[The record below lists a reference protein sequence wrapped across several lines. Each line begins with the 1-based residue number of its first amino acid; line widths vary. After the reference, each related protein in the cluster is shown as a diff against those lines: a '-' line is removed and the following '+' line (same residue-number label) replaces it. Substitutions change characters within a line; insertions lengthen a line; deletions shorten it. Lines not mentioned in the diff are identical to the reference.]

1 MSKQCKII
9 EDMLP
14 LYHDGVCSEESRQ
27 MVEAH
32 LSECEECRK
41 LLAQID
47 DDIIFPAKDEDVE
60 VLKGISKAVR
70 RGKNKALLAGIL
82 ISLAVILV
90 SFAGISAWW
99 YFYEYNYYLAFA
111 DGQTL
116 SSEANIKNEINPT
129 QTYTWCDDTYQYTV
143 SVPDFLDTGGFA
155 GMSRLDNN
163 EARTVELAIT
173 RWENEKYIFHVFV
186 NDAETVRYFIV
197 DSDLNLYGNYTE
209 EEMANRKMEL
219 DECKDEVQKIINDA
233 IEMWDFIA

>member
-1 MSKQCKII
+1 MK
-9 EDMLP
+9 
-14 LYHDGVCSEESRQ
+14 
-27 MVEAH
+27 
-32 LSECEECRK
+32 
-41 LLAQID
+41 
-47 DDIIFPAKDEDVE
+47 F
-60 VLKGISKAVR
+60 
-70 RGKNKALLAGIL
+70 
-82 ISLAVILV
+82 LV

-129 QTYTWCDDTYQYTV
+129 QIYTWCDDTYQYTV

-219 DECKDEVQKIINDA
+219 DECKDEVQILLTNPLRPSAFCRRAHFASPKVFLKKFSFSVGIFTA
-233 IEMWDFIA
+233 SPWRVAERG

>member
-1 MSKQCKII
+1 M
-9 EDMLP
+9 
-14 LYHDGVCSEESRQ
+14 G
-27 MVEAH
+27 
-32 LSECEECRK
+32 
-41 LLAQID
+41 
-47 DDIIFPAKDEDVE
+47 
-60 VLKGISKAVR
+60 
-70 RGKNKALLAGIL
+70 L
-82 ISLAVILV
+82 ISLAVILA

-116 SSEANIKNEINPT
+116 SSEATIKNEINPT

-197 DSDLNLYGNYTE
+197 DGDLNLYGNYTE

>member
-116 SSEANIKNEINPT
+116 SSEANIKF
-129 QTYTWCDDTYQYTV
+129 
-143 SVPDFLDTGGFA
+143 S
-155 GMSRLDNN
+155 
-163 EARTVELAIT
+163 
-173 RWENEKYIFHVFV
+173 
-186 NDAETVRYFIV
+186 
-197 DSDLNLYGNYTE
+197 
-209 EEMANRKMEL
+209 
-219 DECKDEVQKIINDA
+219 KISPHYLIYSL
-233 IEMWDFIA
+233 

>member
-1 MSKQCKII
+1 MRKQCKII
-9 EDMLP
+9 EDLLP

-32 LSECEECRK
+32 LSKCEECRK

-90 SFAGISAWW
+90 SFAGISACW

-129 QTYTWCDDTYQYTV
+129 QTYVDVRLERKQSVLQTYHKALQPKTTV
-143 SVPDFLDTGGFA
+143 TGKEA
-155 GMSRLDNN
+155 GQ
-163 EARTVELAIT
+163 
-173 RWENEKYIFHVFV
+173 
-186 NDAETVRYFIV
+186 ET
-197 DSDLNLYGNYTE
+197 SKKAKKKSSE
-209 EEMANRKMEL
+209 MEL
-219 DECKDEVQKIINDA
+219 
-233 IEMWDFIA
+233 

>member
-9 EDMLP
+9 EDLLP

-60 VLKGISKAVR
+60 ELKGISKAVR

>member
-9 EDMLP
+9 EDLLP

-32 LSECEECRK
+32 LSECEECRN

-47 DDIIFPAKDEDVE
+47 DDIIFPEKDEDVE
-60 VLKGISKAVR
+60 VLKGISKAIR
-70 RGKNKALLAGIL
+70 KGKKKALLAGIL
-82 ISLAVILV
+82 IALAVV
-90 SFAGISAWW
+90 FMSFAGVSAWW
-99 YFYEYNYYLAFA
+99 YFHEYNYYLAFA

-143 SVPDFLDTGGFA
+143 SVPDFLDMGGFV
-155 GMSRLDNN
+155 GMSRLDND

-173 RWENEKYIFHVFV
+173 RWEKEKYVFHVFV
-186 NDAETVRYFIV
+186 NDAETVRYFVV
-197 DSDLNLYGNYTE
+197 DSELNLYGNYTE
-209 EEMANRKMEL
+209 EEMNNKKEQL

-233 IEMWDFIA
+233 MEMWDFIA